1 MESQYIT
8 FGAQLGDPKADKA
21 VGQFITRISIL
32 LNKHCNKVYCK
43 EVDEIAPTIFV
54 DGNLWYWKFEGFQR
68 LRLSKKHR
76 YIEIHI
82 GMPRE
87 RWEIVNTIKIKKY
100 LISHLKTALE
110 LMIKRLK
117 KEKYEVNEIDLW
129 SDFAKVEEEFLINSH
144 EN

>member
-1 MESQYIT
+1 M
-8 FGAQLGDPKADKA
+8 
-21 VGQFITRISIL
+21 
-32 LNKHCNKVYCK
+32 
-43 EVDEIAPTIFV
+43 DEIAPTIFV
-54 DGNLWYWKFEGFQR
+54 GGDLWYWKFEGFQR

-87 RWEIVNTIKIKKY
+87 RWEIVNIIEIKKY

-129 SDFAKVEEEFLINSH
+129 SDFAKVEEEFLIN
-144 EN
+144 